1 VTIPQPFQY
10 QGSKRALA
18 SLILQ
23 YLPSNIQRLVE
34 PFSGSAAISIAAA
47 ASRRTKEFWL
57 NDFNKPLAELLTLMI
72 NNPKELGKF
81 YEELWRADHADAL
94 EHYYQ
99 VRESFNRSRDARLL
113 LYLLAR
119 CVKGAVRYNGEGLFN
134 QSPDKRRLG
143 TRPETMKQ
151 NIATISAL
159 LRGKTIV
166 TSQSYED
173 VLANV
178 RGDDVVYMDPP
189 YQGVC
194 GERDSRYFAGI
205 DFDDFV
211 AELET
216 LNHKYIRY
224 LVSYDGRLGN
234 RSYGKRLPERLNLT
248 LVEIEAGR
256 SSQATLLGRSEIT
269 VESLYLS
276 PALADELEA
285 QPAIRRRKNDEQMQ
299 LMETPPPYGKK
310 TKISQRISR
319 TVRVSYRK
327 TSKNGH

>member
-1 VTIPQPFQY
+1 MTLPQPFQY

-18 SLILQ
+18 SLILR
-23 YLPSNIQRLVE
+23 YLPERVTRLVE
-34 PFSGSAAISIAAA
+34 PFCGSAAVSIAAA
-47 ASRRTKEFWL
+47 ARGRATEFWL
-57 NDFNKPLAELLTLMI
+57 NDQNKPLAELLALMI
-72 NNPKELGKF
+72 NNPVELAKS
-81 YEELWRADHADAL
+81 YEELWRADHDDAL

-99 VRESFNRSRDARLL
+99 VREQFNRHQDARLL

-151 NIATISAL
+151 NIAAVSAL

-166 TSQSYED
+166 TSSSYED

-178 RGDDVVYMDPP
+178 RPDDVVYLDPP

-194 GERDSRYFAGI
+194 GERDSRYFSGI
-205 DFDDFV
+205 SFDDFV
-211 AELET
+211 AELEG
-216 LNHKYIRY
+216 LNHRYIRY

-234 RSYGKRLPERLNLT
+234 RVYGKPLPAKLHLT
-248 LVEIEAGR
+248 LVEIQAGR
-256 SSQATLLGRSEIT
+256 SSQATLLGRSEVT

-276 PALADELEA
+276 PALADELEV
-285 QPAIRRRKNDEQMQ
+285 QPTVHYRRNGEQLQ
-299 LMETPPPYGKK
+299 LMENPPPYGKK
-310 TKISQRISR
+310 TKVSKR
-319 TVRVSYRK
+319 VR
-327 TSKNGH
+327 

>member
-1 VTIPQPFQY
+1 VTVPQPFQY

-18 SLILQ
+18 ALILQ
-23 YLPSNIQRLVE
+23 YIPANMQRLVE
-34 PFSGSAAISIAAA
+34 PFCGSAAVSIAAA
-47 ASRRTKEFWL
+47 ARVRAKEFWL
-57 NDFNKPLAELLTLMI
+57 NDFNKPLAELLGAMI
-72 NNPKELGKF
+72 NNPKELSAF
-81 YEELWRADHADAL
+81 YEKLWRDDHEDAL

-99 VRESFNRSRDARLL
+99 VRESFNRNRDARLL

-151 NIATISAL
+151 NIAAISAL

-166 TSQSYED
+166 TALSYQD
-173 VLANV
+173 VLANA
-178 RGDDVVYMDPP
+178 RPDDVVYMDPP

-205 DFDDFV
+205 SFEPFV
-211 AELET
+211 AELEM
-216 LNHKYIRY
+216 LNKKSVRY

-234 RSYGKRLPERLNLT
+234 RIYGKPLPAHLNLT

-256 SSQATLLGRSEIT
+256 SSQATLLGRSEFT

-285 QPAIRRRKNDEQMQ
+285 RPVVHRRRHDEQMQ
-299 LMETPPPYGKK
+299 LMEDPPRYSKK
-310 TKISQRISR
+310 EKVSKRIS
-319 TVRVSYRK
+319 
-327 TSKNGH
+327 

>member
-1 VTIPQPFQY
+1 MT
-10 QGSKRALA
+10 
-18 SLILQ
+18 
-23 YLPSNIQRLVE
+23 RLVE
-34 PFSGSAAISIAAA
+34 PFCGSAAVSIAAA
-47 ASRRTKEFWL
+47 ARGRAKEFWL
-57 NDFNKPLAELLTLMI
+57 NDFNKSLAELLALMI
-72 NNPKELGKF
+72 NSPRELAKS
-81 YEELWRADHADAL
+81 YADLWRADHEDAL

-99 VRESFNRSRDARLL
+99 VRESFNRSHDARLL

-143 TRPETMKQ
+143 TRPETMKE
-151 NIATISAL
+151 NIAAISAL
-159 LRGKTIV
+159 LRGRSIV

-178 RGDDVVYMDPP
+178 RPDDVVYMDPP

-205 DFDDFV
+205 SFDDFA

-224 LVSYDGRLGN
+224 LVSYDGRSGN
-234 RSYGKRLPERLNLT
+234 RIYGKPLPAKLNLT

-256 SSQATLLGRSEIT
+256 SSQATLLGRSEMT

-276 PALADELEA
+276 PALADEIIESNIPLLA
-285 QPAIRRRKNDEQMQ
+285 AP
-299 LMETPPPYGKK
+299 
-310 TKISQRISR
+310 
-319 TVRVSYRK
+319 
-327 TSKNGH
+327 

>member
-1 VTIPQPFQY
+1 MTVPQPFQY

-18 SLILQ
+18 PLILR
-23 YLPSNIQRLVE
+23 YLPENMTRLVE
-34 PFSGSAAISIAAA
+34 PFCGSAAVSIAAA
-47 ASRRTKEFWL
+47 ARGRAKEFWL

-72 NNPKELGKF
+72 NNPKELSKS
-81 YEELWRADHADAL
+81 YANLWRADHEDAL

-99 VRESFNRSRDARLL
+99 VRESFNRSQDARLL

-143 TRPETMKQ
+143 TRPETMKE
-151 NIATISAL
+151 NIAAIAAL
-159 LRGKTIV
+159 LRGRSIV

-178 RGDDVVYMDPP
+178 RPDDVVYTDPP

-205 DFDDFV
+205 SFDDFA

-224 LVSYDGRLGN
+224 LVSYDGRSGN
-234 RSYGKRLPERLNLT
+234 RIYGKPLPSKLNLT

-256 SSQATLLGRSEIT
+256 SSQATLLGRNEMT

-285 QPAIRRRKNDEQMQ
+285 EPAIHHRRHNVNCRLQ
-299 LMETPPPYGKK
+299 P
-310 TKISQRISR
+310 I
-319 TVRVSYRK
+319 
-327 TSKNGH
+327 